1 MTPPDRLR
9 WTDSRLDDRF
19 GVVTDE
25 QRALR
30 DIPQRMGKF
39 EMEMDNLRED
49 VKACADSVK
58 GHRDDFA
65 AYLKEQERTLEA
77 HRVER
82 KADLRWVIATILA
95 SGALI
100 IAAMGLI
107 LGHVH

>member
-25 QRALR
+25 LRAIR

-65 AYLKEQERTLEA
+65 AYLK
-77 HRVER
+77 
-82 KADLRWVIATILA
+82 ADLRWVIATIIA

>member
-19 GVVTDE
+19 GVVVDE
-25 QRALR
+25 LRAIR

-77 HRVER
+77 HRIER

>member
-19 GVVTDE
+19 GVVVDE
-25 QRALR
+25 LRAIR

-39 EMEMDNLRED
+39 EAEMDNLRED
-49 VKACADSVK
+49 VK

-77 HRVER
+77 HRIER
-82 KADLRWVIATILA
+82 KADLRWVIATIIA

-107 LGHVH
+107 LGHIH